1 MGSAVTSWRR
11 EESSLF
17 LYLLRVAKISQ
28 HKPEAKLS
36 DSRQEY
42 RKHGHQHPFGVKSL
56 LT

>member
-1 MGSAVTSWRR
+1 MGSTVTSWR

-17 LYLLRVAKISQ
+17 LYLLRVGKISQ

-36 DSRQEY
+36 DSGQEY
-42 RKHGHQHPFGVKSL
+42 RMHGHQHPFGVKSL